1 MIKAAPLIH
10 SRTLYCDFNPRFLAR
25 PRNMTD
31 SQALQIRK
39 KILEATKS
47 VDSLKGFRWAV
58 FREDS
63 LCIAGLVCF
72 VEQLALQ
79 CQIEEADKKFFLDSK
94 GRPIYAF
101 IGAVMADE
109 NVGND
114 AGIPELPYQQLW
126 DWYTK
131 AMRDVWERQVVDTEL
146 TDYEPIET
154 ENQSLPDYEKH
165 VIHSKDVY
173 ESSEMVD
180 RNLFYK
186 YLQLA
191 LKRNSVSYC
200 SNITNFLDAK
210 QSSYT
215 AITTTDNIRRRLEE
229 TTAPGATSSSSQKKN
244 ITFDEAKRILS
255 KACQSEAD
263 MDVCGR
269 GSRYSVS
276 LHIVVDNEEM
286 ICSIPLNWI
295 NKAGD

>member
-47 VDSLKGFRWAV
+47 VDSLKGFRWVV
-58 FREDS
+58 FREAP
-63 LCIAGLVCF
+63 LCVAGLVCF
-72 VEQLALQ
+72 VEQLAAQ
-79 CQIEEADKKFFLDSK
+79 CQIEESDKKFFLDSK
-94 GRPIYAF
+94 ERPIYAF

-114 AGIPELPYQQLW
+114 AGIPELSYQQLW

-146 TDYEPIET
+146 TDYETIET
-154 ENQSLPDYEKH
+154 ENKSLPDYEKH
-165 VIHSKDVY
+165 MIHSKDVY
-173 ESSEMVD
+173 ESSEMID

-186 YLQLA
+186 YLQMA
-191 LKRNSVSYC
+191 LKGNSVSYC

-210 QSSYT
+210 QSSYI
-215 AITTTDNIRRRLEE
+215 ALTTTDNIRRRLEE
-229 TTAPGATSSSSQKKN
+229 IPASSSQKKTSISTRPKDAYQKPAN
-244 ITFDEAKRILS
+244 QKPIWMYVGAGAVILS
-255 KACQSEAD
+255 VFILWLIMK
-263 MDVCGR
+263 
-269 GSRYSVS
+269 
-276 LHIVVDNEEM
+276 
-286 ICSIPLNWI
+286 
-295 NKAGD
+295 K

>member
-47 VDSLKGFRWAV
+47 VDSLKGFRWVV

-63 LCIAGLVCF
+63 LCVAGLVCF
-72 VEQLALQ
+72 VEQLASQ
-79 CQIEEADKKFFLDSK
+79 CQIEERDKKFFLDSK
-94 GRPIYAF
+94 ERPIYAF

-114 AGIPELPYQQLW
+114 AGVPELPYQQLW

-146 TDYEPIET
+146 TDDEPIET
-154 ENQSLPDYEKH
+154 ENKSLPDYEKH

-180 RNLFYK
+180 RNLFYR

-191 LKRNSVSYC
+191 LKGNSVSYC

-229 TTAPGATSSSSQKKN
+229 TTAPIATSSSSQKKTSLSTKPKKSYQKPAN
-244 ITFDEAKRILS
+244 QKPIWMYVGAGAVILS
-255 KACQSEAD
+255 AFILWLIMK
-263 MDVCGR
+263 
-269 GSRYSVS
+269 
-276 LHIVVDNEEM
+276 
-286 ICSIPLNWI
+286 
-295 NKAGD
+295 K

>member
-1 MIKAAPLIH
+1 MIKVAPLIH

-31 SQALQIRK
+31 SQALKIRK

-47 VDSLKGFRWAV
+47 VDSLKGFRWVV

-63 LCIAGLVCF
+63 LCVAGLVCF

-79 CQIEEADKKFFLDSK
+79 CQIKESKFFLDSK

-114 AGIPELPYQQLW
+114 AGIPELSYQQLW

-146 TDYEPIET
+146 TDDEPIET

-180 RNLFYK
+180 RKLFYK

-191 LKRNSVSYC
+191 LKGNSVSYC

-229 TTAPGATSSSSQKKN
+229 IPAPVVISSSSQKKTSISTRPKESYQKPVN
-244 ITFDEAKRILS
+244 QKPIWMYVGAGAIILS
-255 KACQSEAD
+255 AFI
-263 MDVCGR
+263 
-269 GSRYSVS
+269 
-276 LHIVVDNEEM
+276 LWM
-286 ICSIPLNWI
+286 IM
-295 NKAGD
+295 KK

>member
-1 MIKAAPLIH
+1 M
-10 SRTLYCDFNPRFLAR
+10 
-25 PRNMTD
+25 
-31 SQALQIRK
+31 
-39 KILEATKS
+39 
-47 VDSLKGFRWAV
+47 
-58 FREDS
+58 
-63 LCIAGLVCF
+63 
-72 VEQLALQ
+72 
-79 CQIEEADKKFFLDSK
+79 DSK

-109 NVGND
+109 NVGD

-126 DWYTK
+126 DWYTE

-146 TDYEPIET
+146 TDDEPIET
-154 ENQSLPDYEKH
+154 ENKSLPDYEKH

-191 LKRNSVSYC
+191 LKGNNVSYC

-229 TTAPGATSSSSQKKN
+229 IPAPVVISSSSQKKTSISTRPKESCQKPAN
-244 ITFDEAKRILS
+244 QKPIWMYVGAGAISLSAFILW
-255 KACQSEAD
+255 
-263 MDVCGR
+263 
-269 GSRYSVS
+269 
-276 LHIVVDNEEM
+276 M
-286 ICSIPLNWI
+286 IM
-295 NKAGD
+295 KK

>member
-1 MIKAAPLIH
+1 MIKAAPLIY

-39 KILEATKS
+39 KILEATKA
-47 VDSLKGFRWAV
+47 VDSLKGFRWVV

-63 LCIAGLVCF
+63 LCVAGLVCF

-79 CQIEEADKKFFLDSK
+79 CQIKESKFFLDSK
-94 GRPIYAF
+94 GRTIYAF

-114 AGIPELPYQQLW
+114 AGVPELSYQQLW

-154 ENQSLPDYEKH
+154 ENKSLPDYEKH

-173 ESSEMVD
+173 ESSEMID

-191 LKRNSVSYC
+191 LKGNSVSYC
-200 SNITNFLDAK
+200 SNIINFLDAK

-229 TTAPGATSSSSQKKN
+229 TTAPIATSSSSQKKN
-244 ITFDEAKRILS
+244 ITFDEVKEILS
-255 KACQSEAD
+255 KACQSEAH

-269 GSRYSVS
+269 GSDYSVS
-276 LHIVVDNEEM
+276 LHIVWLIM
-286 ICSIPLNWI
+286 
-295 NKAGD
+295 KK

>member
-1 MIKAAPLIH
+1 MIEAAPLIH

-47 VDSLKGFRWAV
+47 VDSLKGFRWVV

-72 VEQLALQ
+72 VEQLAAQ
-79 CQIEEADKKFFLDSK
+79 CQIEESDKNFFLDSK

-101 IGAVMADE
+101 LGAVMADE

-114 AGIPELPYQQLW
+114 AGIPELSYQQLW
-126 DWYTK
+126 DWYAE
-131 AMRDVWERQVVDTEL
+131 AMRDVWERQVVDTKL
-146 TDYEPIET
+146 TDDEPIET
-154 ENQSLPDYEKH
+154 ENKSLPDYEKH

-173 ESSEMVD
+173 ESSEMLD

-191 LKRNSVSYC
+191 LKGKSVSYC

-229 TTAPGATSSSSQKKN
+229 TTAPVATSNSSQKKTSISTRPKESYQKPAN
-244 ITFDEAKRILS
+244 QKPIWMYVGAGAVILS
-255 KACQSEAD
+255 VFILWLIMK
-263 MDVCGR
+263 
-269 GSRYSVS
+269 
-276 LHIVVDNEEM
+276 
-286 ICSIPLNWI
+286 
-295 NKAGD
+295 K

>member
-47 VDSLKGFRWAV
+47 VDSLKDFRWVV

-63 LCIAGLVCF
+63 LCVAGLVCF
-72 VEQLALQ
+72 VEQLAAQ
-79 CQIEEADKKFFLDSK
+79 CQIEESDKKFFLDSK

-101 IGAVMADE
+101 LGAVMADE
-109 NVGND
+109 NVGD
-114 AGIPELPYQQLW
+114 AGIPELSYQQLW
-126 DWYTK
+126 NWYTE
-131 AMRDVWERQVVDTEL
+131 AMRDVWERQVVDTKL
-146 TDYEPIET
+146 TDDEPIET

-191 LKRNSVSYC
+191 LKGNSVSYC

-229 TTAPGATSSSSQKKN
+229 IPAPVTISSSSQKKTSISTRPKESYQKPAN
-244 ITFDEAKRILS
+244 QKPIWMYVGAGAIILS
-255 KACQSEAD
+255 AFILWLIMK
-263 MDVCGR
+263 
-269 GSRYSVS
+269 
-276 LHIVVDNEEM
+276 
-286 ICSIPLNWI
+286 
-295 NKAGD
+295 K

>member
-47 VDSLKGFRWAV
+47 VDSLKGFRWVV
-58 FREDS
+58 FREAP
-63 LCIAGLVCF
+63 LCVAGLVCF
-72 VEQLALQ
+72 VEQLAAQ
-79 CQIEEADKKFFLDSK
+79 CQIEESDKKFFLDSK
-94 GRPIYAF
+94 ERPIYAF

-114 AGIPELPYQQLW
+114 AGIPELSYQQLW

-146 TDYEPIET
+146 TDYETIET
-154 ENQSLPDYEKH
+154 ENKSLPDYEKH
-165 VIHSKDVY
+165 MIHSKDVY
-173 ESSEMVD
+173 ESSEMID

-186 YLQLA
+186 YLQMA
-191 LKRNSVSYC
+191 LKGNSVSYC

-210 QSSYT
+210 QSSYI
-215 AITTTDNIRRRLEE
+215 ALTTTDNIRRRLEE
-229 TTAPGATSSSSQKKN
+229 EIPAPVVISSSSQKKTSISTRPKDAYQKPAN
-244 ITFDEAKRILS
+244 QKPIWMYVGAGAVILS
-255 KACQSEAD
+255 VFILWLIMK
-263 MDVCGR
+263 
-269 GSRYSVS
+269 
-276 LHIVVDNEEM
+276 
-286 ICSIPLNWI
+286 
-295 NKAGD
+295 K